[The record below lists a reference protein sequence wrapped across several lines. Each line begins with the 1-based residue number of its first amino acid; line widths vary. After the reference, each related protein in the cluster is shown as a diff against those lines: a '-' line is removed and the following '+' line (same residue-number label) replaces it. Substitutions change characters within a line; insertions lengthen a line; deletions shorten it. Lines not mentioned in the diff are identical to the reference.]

1 MDLILWAGRIMLC
14 ALLLAPTVVS
24 AGYPLASEEPETQG
38 KGAVMVES
46 NVNYLKDNEFTSTAV
61 PLAITVGI
69 NDAMDVGVELP
80 YLWLRPSGA
89 TGEPQSGFGDILLKF
104 KHRFF
109 ERDVKNDKGEKSE
122 YELGYMVTVS
132 QPTGREELGLGAGKD
147 RWSARLLGF
156 TEGET
161 VEIIANVG
169 YDSSGKAIRRGDFVF
184 DYAVSGSIAVE
195 YARSKPW
202 EPVAELVVV
211 RVKSGDGYERLV
223 TALAGMEYEPSE
235 SFYLAAAVRVGLNEQ
250 SEDYA
255 LLAGFGYKF

>member
-1 MDLILWAGRIMLC
+1 MVLC
-14 ALLLAPTVVS
+14 ALLLAPALAS

-46 NVNYLKDNEFTSTAV
+46 NVNYLKDNEFKSTAV
-61 PLAITVGI
+61 PLAITMGI
-69 NDAMDVGVELP
+69 NETMDLGVELP

-89 TGEPQSGFGDILLKF
+89 TGQPESGFGDAILKF
-104 KHRFF
+104 KHRFY
-109 ERDVKNDKGEKSE
+109 EEEMKTDKGEKTE
-122 YELGYMVTVS
+122 YALGYMVSFS
-132 QPTGREELGLGAGKD
+132 QPTGREELGLGAGKE
-147 RWSARLLGF
+147 RWGARLLGF
-156 TEGET
+156 TEGES
-161 VEIIANVG
+161 VEIISNLG
-169 YDSSGKAIRRGDFVF
+169 YDSSGRALRRGDFVF

-202 EPVAELVVV
+202 EPVAELAVV
-211 RVKSGDGYERLV
+211 RAKGEDGYERIV

-235 SFYLAAAVRVGLNEQ
+235 SFYAAVAVRVGLNEK